1 MPIFMLIK
9 NFSYRL
15 ELSGRN
21 KILNREQAREYMRNH
36 ATDILKP
43 DRHGKGFICPI
54 CGSGKGEGRKNA
66 GTGITTKDGVHF
78 TCWAGCFTN
87 SDIIDII
94 GLQHG
99 LNENDHV
106 HKFEE
111 ALRTFGIEIEKS
123 VDYQVT
129 PKEKSNFFLKGEKNY
144 QEFFKSANLNL
155 GRTDYHRGIS
165 LETLNKFQVGYVEQ
179 WRVSEKAPYSPRLI
193 IPTYEEGYL
202 ARDTRTNLTEQQKP
216 YAKIRRGH
224 VVIYNESALYEAVS
238 PIFIVEGELDCLSLI
253 DVGSSAVALGS
264 TVNVKKFLSLLKQK
278 PPKQPLIISLDNDEA
293 GQRASKELTEGLNE
307 LGLFSYRQ
315 NFPEQYKDANEF
327 LMKDREGLRLWLS
340 QALNFVAEQVA
351 LEFETELESYKRDAV
366 SYSLQDF
373 VSIIRGSREGKAV
386 PTGFNDLDEMLDG
399 GLYPGLYVLGAISS
413 LGKTTLALQIADQIA
428 QSGHGVLIF
437 SLEMSRNELIA
448 KTLSRLTFIKDA
460 EMNGTS
466 QNAKTTRGI
475 LRGKFYGF
483 ENDVFMSALEEYEV
497 YGKNIHISEGI
508 GNIGVSE
515 IAEKVREY
523 MKFNNGQP
531 PVVVIDYLQILA
543 PFDIRATD
551 KQNTDKAVLELK
563 RLSRDCQVPVIA
575 ISSFNRE
582 NYFQPV
588 GMASFKES
596 GAIEY
601 SSDVLMGL
609 QYAGWDYKDGEKE
622 TDRLK
627 RLRDLLNVMEENGK
641 LTEEAN
647 GVDARVIQ
655 LKVLKHRN
663 GRKGNVYFEFIP
675 KFNYFR
681 ATDRSENGCPF

>member
-1 MPIFMLIK
+1 M
-9 NFSYRL
+9 
-15 ELSGRN
+15 
-21 KILNREQAREYMRNH
+21 
-36 ATDILKP
+36 
-43 DRHGKGFICPI
+43 
-54 CGSGKGEGRKNA
+54 
-66 GTGITTKDGVHF
+66 
-78 TCWAGCFTN
+78 
-87 SDIIDII
+87 
-94 GLQHG
+94 
-99 LNENDHV
+99 
-106 HKFEE
+106 
-111 ALRTFGIEIEKS
+111 
-123 VDYQVT
+123 
-129 PKEKSNFFLKGEKNY
+129 
-144 QEFFKSANLNL
+144 
-155 GRTDYHRGIS
+155 
-165 LETLNKFQVGYVEQ
+165 
-179 WRVSEKAPYSPRLI
+179 
-193 IPTYEEGYL
+193 
-202 ARDTRTNLTEQQKP
+202 
-216 YAKIRRGH
+216 
-224 VVIYNESALYEAVS
+224 
-238 PIFIVEGELDCLSLI
+238 
-253 DVGSSAVALGS
+253 
-264 TVNVKKFLSLLKQK
+264 
-278 PPKQPLIISLDNDEA
+278 
-293 GQRASKELTEGLNE
+293 
-307 LGLFSYRQ
+307 
-315 NFPEQYKDANEF
+315 
-327 LMKDREGLRLWLS
+327 
-340 QALNFVAEQVA
+340 
-351 LEFETELESYKRDAV
+351 
-366 SYSLQDF
+366 
-373 VSIIRGSREGKAV
+373 
-386 PTGFNDLDEMLDG
+386 
-399 GLYPGLYVLGAISS
+399 
-413 LGKTTLALQIADQIA
+413 
-428 QSGHGVLIF
+428 
-437 SLEMSRNELIA
+437 
-448 KTLSRLTFIKDA
+448 
-460 EMNGTS
+460 
-466 QNAKTTRGI
+466 
-475 LRGKFYGF
+475 RGKFYGF